1 MRMNGK
7 DLSLKIL
14 KALKPLEIAVHGILE
29 ILAQFFKRLTL
40 IRDQVLTHAL
50 HLAKQAVVL
59 LAILYTTFV
68 TFVLQIIHNSA

>member
-14 KALKPLEIAVHGILE
+14 KALKPLEIAVHGTLE
-29 ILAQFFKRLTL
+29 ILTQFFECLPL
-40 IRDQVLTHAL
+40 IRNQVLTHAL